1 MNKYFNEQSTILLTG
16 ASSGI
21 GKNLATIL
29 IKKYGAKVIGV
40 ARSED
45 KLSKVKKE
53 LGENFTYLTFDVSL
67 EESWQAL
74 YKHLTDNKIHLTGII
89 NSAGVLPEFS
99 SFNGEYFEQNKNVI
113 NINYL
118 SVVYSAKY
126 ILPVIKNQPKPTMI
140 NVSSSSSLCPFQGIS
155 LYSSTKAAVTRFSE
169 CIAYENKNVNVVTVM
184 PGFTKTEVMRN
195 QSINQKEKGLID
207 KISANPI
214 KVAKKILRK
223 ASKGKK
229 RVITGFDAHLMNF
242 LYKFFPTLAPRL
254 IGWFLRK
261 SKMKVFE
268 KI

>member
-21 GKNLATIL
+21 GKNLASIL
-29 IKKYGAKVIGV
+29 TKKYGAKVIGV
-40 ARSED
+40 ARSEEKLQAVKDQLGD
-45 KLSKVKKE
+45 K
-53 LGENFTYLTFDVSL
+53 FDYLVLDVSN
-67 EESWQAL
+67 EESWKVILDCVNYNQI
-74 YKHLTDNKIHLTGII
+74 KLTGVI
-89 NSAGVLPEFS
+89 NCAGVLPEFS
-99 SFNGEYFEQNKNVI
+99 SFNGEYFDLNKSVI
-113 NINYL
+113 DINYL
-118 SVVYSAKY
+118 SVIYSAKY
-126 ILPVIKNQPKPTMI
+126 LLPVIKKQNFPTMI
-140 NVSSSSSLCPFQGIS
+140 NISSSASLCPFAGIS

-169 CIAYENKNVNVVTVM
+169 CLTFENKKVNIVTVM
-184 PGFTKTEVMRN
+184 PGFTKSEVMRN
-195 QSINQKEKGLID
+195 QEINNKEKGLID

-242 LYKFFPTLAPRL
+242 LYKFFPRTAPRL

-261 SKMKVFE
+261 TKMKVFE

>member
-21 GKNLATIL
+21 GKNLASIL

-40 ARSED
+40 ARNEN
-45 KLSKVKKE
+45 KLQAVKDE
-53 LGENFTYLTFDVSL
+53 LKDNFSYLSLDVSK
-67 EESWQAL
+67 EESWQTI
-74 YKHLTDNKIHLTGII
+74 YNYITENSINLTGII

-99 SFNGEYFEQNKNVI
+99 SFNGEYFDLNKSVI
-113 NINYL
+113 DINYL
-118 SVVYSAKY
+118 SVIYSAKY
-126 ILPVIKNQPKPTMI
+126 LLPVIKKQNFPTMI
-140 NVSSSSSLCPFQGIS
+140 NISSSASLCPFAGIS

-169 CIAYENKNVNVVTVM
+169 CLSFENKKVNIVTVM
-184 PGFTKTEVMRN
+184 PGFTKSEVMRSQN
-195 QSINQKEKGLID
+195 ATEKEKGLID
-207 KISANPI
+207 KISASPI

-242 LYKFFPTLAPRL
+242 LYKFFPRTAPRL

-261 SKMKVFE
+261 TKMKVFE